1 MYQAGGASA
10 SPLSPGPNLRY
21 LREYLLFMSTKAEI
35 RSQALARRRT
45 RTPDDIAARSAR
57 LHAHL
62 LGHPCWRAAGS
73 VAAFVGVGGE
83 PDTRPLL
90 QAALAAGKRLWL
102 PRMVG
107 RPQRAEFVAVADL
120 AELAPAGFGLLEPRG
135 GEGRELAELALD
147 LALVPGLAFTGAG
160 ARLGFGKGHYD
171 RALAPLRDRPRP
183 LRLGV
188 CFADDLVPGLPT
200 EPHDVPLHG
209 LVTDDGL
216 NLWTGP

>member
-1 MYQAGGASA
+1 MPS
-10 SPLSPGPNLRY
+10 
-21 LREYLLFMSTKAEI
+21 KAEL
-35 RSQALARRRT
+35 RQDALSRRRA
-45 RTPDDIAARSAR
+45 RVPDDIAARSAR
-57 LHAHL
+57 LAGHL
-62 LGHPCWRAAGS
+62 LAHPCWRQAAS

-90 QAALAAGKRLWL
+90 QAALDAGKRLWL

-107 RPQRAEFVAVADL
+107 PAPRRAEFVAVADL
-120 AELAPAGFGLLEPRG
+120 ADLAPAPFGLLEPRTG
-135 GEGRELAELALD
+135 PARELGDLD
-147 LALVPGLAFTGAG
+147 LDLVLVPGLVFTRAG

-188 CFADDLVPGLPT
+188 CFTDDLVDELPM

-209 LVTDDGL
+209 LAADDGL
-216 NLWTGP
+216 SLRT